1 MKYLYTPSIS
11 EVKFAF
17 IERPSAIPYE
27 DQRGKAFDRW
37 LNEVKAQA
45 WDEGFTRG
53 FYDPLAG
60 ADRDASESDAA
71 NPYRKGN

>member
-1 MKYLYTPSIS
+1 MKYLYTPSTS

-45 WDEGFTRG
+45 WDEGWSERAG
-53 FYDPLAG
+53 YDATP
-60 ADRDASESDAA
+60 DVEEPNPT